1 MENKENKVVSNEIER
16 SKMYVNVGMI
26 ELTPEMLE
34 KTTDEKI
41 AEIERQKYQL
51 NKEKEQLEEVSEKQL
66 DIEGI
71 ETSEDRMAAV
81 LSILEKEK
89 QMQNERDE
97 IQKENIRKEK
107 RTRRIN
113 AVKRSIKLIF
123 WITIALVIL
132 FALLSGYRIPV
143 PDAWVVRAQEIWNAA
158 VKWVQ
163 NYFVAS

>member
-71 ETSEDRMAAV
+71 ETSEDRMAAA
-81 LSILEKEK
+81 LSILEKERQLQEMREK
-89 QMQNERDE
+89 EQKKE
-97 IQKENIRKEK
+97 IISKKIK
-107 RTRRIN
+107 RT
-113 AVKRSIKLIF
+113 VKLIILIA
-123 WITIALVIL
+123 ITLILL
-132 FALLSGYRIPV
+132 FAWLSGYRIPV
-143 PDAWVVRAQEIWNAA
+143 PDAWVVRVQEIWNAA

-163 NYFVAS
+163 DYFVAG

>member
-71 ETSEDRMAAV
+71 ETSEDRMAAA
-81 LSILEKEK
+81 LSILEKER
-89 QMQNERDE
+89 QLQDDRE
-97 IQKENIRKEK
+97 KEWKKEK
-107 RTRRIN
+107 RNKKI
-113 AVKRSIKLIF
+113 KRTIKL
-123 WITIALVIL
+123 TLLVAIMLILL
-132 FALLSGYRIPV
+132 FAWLSGYRIPV
-143 PDAWVVRAQEIWNAA
+143 PDAWLVRLQEIWNAA

-163 NYFVAS
+163 DYFVAG

>member
-71 ETSEDRMAAV
+71 ETSEDRMAAA
-81 LSILEKEK
+81 LTILEKERELQEMREK
-89 QMQNERDE
+89 FANDCTVLGIAAYAEAKEERLTAYYA
-97 IQKENIRKEK
+97 KWGV
-107 RTRRIN
+107 TIN
-113 AVKRSIKLIF
+113 PDYV
-123 WITIALVIL
+123 
-132 FALLSGYRIPV
+132 LS
-143 PDAWVVRAQEIWNAA
+143 
-158 VKWVQ
+158 
-163 NYFVAS
+163 

>member
-71 ETSEDRMAAV
+71 ETSEDRMAAA
-81 LSILEKEK
+81 LTILEKERELQEMREK
-89 QMQNERDE
+89 EQKKE
-97 IQKENIRKEK
+97 IRSKKIK
-107 RTRRIN
+107 RT
-113 AVKRSIKLIF
+113 VK
-123 WITIALVIL
+123 LVIL
-132 FALLSGYRIPV
+132 VAIMLVLLFAWLSGYRIPV
-143 PDAWVVRAQEIWNAA
+143 PDAWVIRVQEIWNAA
-158 VKWVQ
+158 VRWVQ
-163 NYFVAS
+163 DYFVAG